1 MDVGNL
7 DGNTLLLCGGL
18 AALGGYVDCGGD
30 HDGAAGLLVLR
41 HSVAHLLEG
50 RLTWLHDGH
59 RARYLGTRRRNK
71 SRQTIKQVILRK

>member
-18 AALGGYVDCGGD
+18 AALGGDVDGGGD

-41 HSVAHLLEG
+41 HRVAHLLEG

-59 RARYLGTRRRNK
+59 RAWYLGT
-71 SRQTIKQVILRK
+71 SRKTIKQVIIRKGSNL